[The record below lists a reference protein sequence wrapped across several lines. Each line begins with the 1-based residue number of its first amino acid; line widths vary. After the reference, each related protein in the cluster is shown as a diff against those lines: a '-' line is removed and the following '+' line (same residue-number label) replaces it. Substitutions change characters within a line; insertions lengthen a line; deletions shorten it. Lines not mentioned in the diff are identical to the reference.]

1 MLSTHLLHPS
11 NPYPLVRIAPTLS
24 AFIQLKVEMLPAPAL
39 QDIPS
44 KSHQSAHRHPA
55 ATTTHWQRR
64 MRPLR
69 PVTCQQAPPRLLSWA
84 LCRISTLKLERRK
97 MAKMYINFHLWAG
110 TAEFLGIL
118 EKKVKSHVLI
128 VLWRGAVRV
137 CVQIPVCVNFWR
149 NQIWAPTV
157 PVLNMLQHQQ
167 KWASAGMWDY
177 SPRKCSCCH

>member
-11 NPYPLVRIAPTLS
+11 NPYPLVRIVPTLS

-110 TAEFLGIL
+110 TAEFLGNL
-118 EKKVKSHVLI
+118 EKKGKKPCSYRPLK
-128 VLWRGAVRV
+128 RRCSCV
-137 CVQIPVCVNFWR
+137 CVCR
-149 NQIWAPTV
+149 
-157 PVLNMLQHQQ
+157 
-167 KWASAGMWDY
+167 
-177 SPRKCSCCH
+177 SPYVWIFDAIKFERQPS